1 MAISSEILFF
11 HTFFAKRS
19 EMINHIR
26 HRYNRT
32 IKTPIERVRTDKQVE
47 KRKMS
52 RKRHLWMD
60 SSCRGTQI
68 SALSFLTLKINETR
82 Q

>member
-19 EMINHIR
+19 EMIDHIR
-26 HRYNRT
+26 HRCNRT

-47 KRKMS
+47 KRKCPAKETYGWIVPAEEPKS
-52 RKRHLWMD
+52 
-60 SSCRGTQI
+60 QP
-68 SALSFLTLKINETR
+68 SAF
-82 Q
+82 